1 MTIRQ
6 ETPMRTL
13 KTRAASVGAVIA
25 LAATLAACGGSSSAG
40 SDKSPADANDLSKV
54 ACPLSALPRSGP
66 KVKISLWYG
75 NQQGKNKSVMEEI
88 ADSYNASQDRVQ
100 VTASDQGQDYDA
112 MLSKYTRAMQG
123 GQIPNVLFADS
134 THSQFL
140 VDSGTIIPGGACAKQ
155 GAVPVDRMYPVVR
168 SFYTLDGAYIPGSVN
183 MTATMMYFNKVS
195 YAKAN
200 LTPSSPGTLAQMH
213 ADAKKLKAAGIAD
226 MKWPVS
232 MIVSSAFFNA
242 FLTGIGQ
249 DVVDHDDGHEGH
261 ATKATFDTPA
271 AVKLLKD
278 LQSMY
283 DDGSIAKISNTPG
296 QLNQYL
302 NVAQGKSAMVMETSA
317 AATTVEAFLG
327 GGLSADDLKEGGLG
341 GLTQGAKIVP
351 GFGEMPGIDK
361 PGQVPVTGG
370 AYFVTNGGT
379 KAQQAAAMDFI
390 SYLNEMPQQ
399 TKWLIEGSYLSGN
412 ELVAEQ
418 PAVKKF
424 FSDTVSGT
432 ALEVAA
438 KQMAAVPA
446 DHPGPI
452 VGPFDQYDKIVQ
464 SMLESVLFNGADPA
478 GELRKA
484 EAKVTAALR
493 SYNSDNGF

>member
-13 KTRAASVGAVIA
+13 KARAASVGAVIA

-213 ADAKKLKAAGIAD
+213 ADAK
-226 MKWPVS
+226 
-232 MIVSSAFFNA
+232 
-242 FLTGIGQ
+242 
-249 DVVDHDDGHEGH
+249 
-261 ATKATFDTPA
+261 
-271 AVKLLKD
+271 
-278 LQSMY
+278 
-283 DDGSIAKISNTPG
+283 
-296 QLNQYL
+296 
-302 NVAQGKSAMVMETSA
+302 
-317 AATTVEAFLG
+317 
-327 GGLSADDLKEGGLG
+327 
-341 GLTQGAKIVP
+341 
-351 GFGEMPGIDK
+351 
-361 PGQVPVTGG
+361 
-370 AYFVTNGGT
+370 
-379 KAQQAAAMDFI
+379 
-390 SYLNEMPQQ
+390 
-399 TKWLIEGSYLSGN
+399 
-412 ELVAEQ
+412 
-418 PAVKKF
+418 
-424 FSDTVSGT
+424 
-432 ALEVAA
+432 
-438 KQMAAVPA
+438 
-446 DHPGPI
+446 
-452 VGPFDQYDKIVQ
+452 
-464 SMLESVLFNGADPA
+464 
-478 GELRKA
+478 
-484 EAKVTAALR
+484 
-493 SYNSDNGF
+493 